1 MSGLTSDARAV
12 PHGGGGRQG
21 GTKTRAAGIPVKT
34 LSVLPSSCPNI
45 FFLFFMG
52 NKQGES
58 KASEGRQAEMVG
70 TQSSYV
76 SRGGKRPRL
85 LNSRQF

>member
-45 FFLFFMG
+45 FFYFSWEIS
-52 NKQGES
+52 KES
-58 KASEGRQAEMVG
+58 PKPVREDRQRWWEHKAVMCLGVE
-70 TQSSYV
+70 
-76 SRGGKRPRL
+76 RGPGY
-85 LNSRQF
+85 